1 MGGAKSPPFFM
12 KNKVG
17 YYFLIPTITLLFF
30 TSIYPLIYSFI
41 YSFFN
46 WNWGEQKD
54 YVGLQNYIFLLT
66 DKEFWIV
73 IRNTFLFAS
82 LACFFEVSLGI
93 ILALYI
99 DRIKI
104 GSTIIRTILLIPL
117 MVSGIIV
124 SMMSKVIFN
133 NLFGVVPFY
142 LKKIGLKSS
151 FFGSSDAAMPTLIGV
166 DVWWQTAF
174 VFIIILAGLQSIPQ
188 EPIESARIEG
198 ATEWQITR
206 YIRLPMIKSLVL
218 LVIIFRSIDTLKIFD
233 LVWGITGG
241 GPGISTEVVQTY
253 SYRLAFG
260 FLQMS
265 KSMTV
270 MILFS
275 SVVISLTFIYSLIEK
290 RNND

>member
-1 MGGAKSPPFFM
+1 M
-12 KNKVG
+12 KNNIG
-17 YYFLIPTITLLFF
+17 YYFLIPSILLLTF
-30 TSIYPLIYSFI
+30 TSIYPLFYSLI
-41 YSFFN
+41 QSFYN
-46 WNWGEQKD
+46 WNWGEQRD
-54 YVGLQNYIFLLT
+54 FVGLQNYIFLLT
-66 DKEFWIV
+66 NEEFWVV
-73 IRNTFLFAS
+73 IKNTFLFAS
-82 LACFFEVSLGI
+82 FACFFEVSLGI
-93 ILALYI
+93 VLALYI
-99 DRIKI
+99 DRIKV

-133 NLFGVVPFY
+133 NLFGVIPFY

-151 FFGSSDAAMPTLIGV
+151 FFGSPDAAMPTLIGV

-206 YIRLPMIKSLVL
+206 FIRLPMIRSLVL

>member
-1 MGGAKSPPFFM
+1 MSPPFFM
-12 KNKVG
+12 KNNIG
-17 YYFLIPTITLLFF
+17 YYFLIPSILLLAF
-30 TSIYPLIYSFI
+30 TSIYPLFFSLVNSF
-41 YSFFN
+41 YN
-46 WNWGEQKD
+46 WNWGEQRD
-54 YVGLQNYIFLLT
+54 FVGFENYVFLLT
-66 DKEFWIV
+66 NEEFWIV

-82 LACFFEVSLGI
+82 LACIFEVSLGI

-99 DRIKI
+99 DRIKV
-104 GSTIIRTILLIPL
+104 GSTLIRTILLIPL

-133 NLFGVVPFY
+133 NLFGVIPFY

-151 FFGSSDAAMPTLIGV
+151 FFGSPDAAMPTLIGV

-206 YIRLPMIKSLVL
+206 FIRLPMIRSLVL

-275 SVVISLTFIYSLIEK
+275 SVVICLTFIYSVIEK

>member
-1 MGGAKSPPFFM
+1 M
-12 KNKVG
+12 KNNIG
-17 YYFLIPTITLLFF
+17 YYFLIPSILLLTF
-30 TSIYPLIYSFI
+30 TSIYPLFYSLI
-41 YSFFN
+41 QSFYN
-46 WNWGEQKD
+46 WNWGEQRD
-54 YVGLQNYIFLLT
+54 FVGLQNYIFLLT
-66 DKEFWIV
+66 NEEFWVV
-73 IRNTFLFAS
+73 IKNTFLFATF
-82 LACFFEVSLGI
+82 ACFFEVSLGI

-99 DRIKI
+99 DRIKV

-133 NLFGVVPFY
+133 NLFGVIPFY

-206 YIRLPMIKSLVL
+206 FIRLPMIRSLVF

>member
-1 MGGAKSPPFFM
+1 M
-12 KNKVG
+12 KNNIG
-17 YYFLIPTITLLFF
+17 YYFLIPSIILLAF
-30 TSIYPLIYSFI
+30 TSIYPLFYSFI
-41 YSFFN
+41 YSFYN

-54 YVGLQNYIFLLT
+54 FVGLQNYIFLLT
-66 DKEFWIV
+66 NEEFWVV
-73 IRNTFLFAS
+73 IKNTFLFAS
-82 LACFFEVSLGI
+82 FACFFEVSLGI
-93 ILALYI
+93 ILALYV
-99 DRIKI
+99 DRIKV

-133 NLFGVVPFY
+133 NLFGVIPFY

-151 FFGSSDAAMPTLIGV
+151 FFGSADAAMPTLIGV

-206 YIRLPMIKSLVL
+206 FIRLPMIRSLVL

>member
-1 MGGAKSPPFFM
+1 M
-12 KNKVG
+12 KNNIG
-17 YYFLIPTITLLFF
+17 YYFLIPSIILLAF
-30 TSIYPLIYSFI
+30 TSIYPLFYSLI
-41 YSFFN
+41 HSFYN

-66 DKEFWIV
+66 NEEFWIV

-82 LACFFEVSLGI
+82 FACFFEVTLGI

-99 DRIKI
+99 DRIKV

-133 NLFGVVPFY
+133 NLFGVIPFY

-188 EPIESARIEG
+188 EPIESAKIEG

-206 YIRLPMIKSLVL
+206 FIRLPMIRSLVF

>member
-1 MGGAKSPPFFM
+1 M
-12 KNKVG
+12 KNNIG
-17 YYFLIPTITLLFF
+17 YYFLIPSIILLAF
-30 TSIYPLIYSFI
+30 TSIYPLFYSLI
-41 YSFFN
+41 HSFYN

-54 YVGLQNYIFLLT
+54 FVGLQNYIFLLT
-66 DKEFWIV
+66 NEEFWIV

-82 LACFFEVSLGI
+82 FACFFEVTLGI

-99 DRIKI
+99 DRIKV

-133 NLFGVVPFY
+133 NLFGVIPFY

-206 YIRLPMIKSLVL
+206 FIRLPMIRSLVF

>member
-1 MGGAKSPPFFM
+1 
-12 KNKVG
+12 
-17 YYFLIPTITLLFF
+17 
-30 TSIYPLIYSFI
+30 
-41 YSFFN
+41 
-46 WNWGEQKD
+46 
-54 YVGLQNYIFLLT
+54 
-66 DKEFWIV
+66 
-73 IRNTFLFAS
+73 
-82 LACFFEVSLGI
+82 
-93 ILALYI
+93 
-99 DRIKI
+99 
-104 GSTIIRTILLIPL
+104 
-117 MVSGIIV
+117 
-124 SMMSKVIFN
+124 
-133 NLFGVVPFY
+133 
-142 LKKIGLKSS
+142 
-151 FFGSSDAAMPTLIGV
+151 MPTLIGV

-206 YIRLPMIKSLVL
+206 FIRLPMIRSLVL

-275 SVVISLTFIYSLIEK
+275 SVVICLTFIYSLIEK

>member
-1 MGGAKSPPFFM
+1 M
-12 KNKVG
+12 KNNIG
-17 YYFLIPTITLLFF
+17 YYFLIPSIILLAF

-41 YSFFN
+41 YSFYN

-54 YVGLQNYIFLLT
+54 FVGLQNYIFLLT
-66 DKEFWIV
+66 NEEFWVV

-82 LACFFEVSLGI
+82 FACFFEVSLGI

-99 DRIKI
+99 DRIKV

-133 NLFGVVPFY
+133 NLFGVIPFY

-188 EPIESARIEG
+188 EPIESAKIEG

-206 YIRLPMIKSLVL
+206 YIRLPMIRSLVF

-275 SVVISLTFIYSLIEK
+275 SVVICLTFIYSLIEK

>member
-1 MGGAKSPPFFM
+1 M
-12 KNKVG
+12 KNNIG
-17 YYFLIPTITLLFF
+17 YYFLIPSILLLAF
-30 TSIYPLIYSFI
+30 TSIYPLFYSFI
-41 YSFFN
+41 NSFYN
-46 WNWGEQKD
+46 WNWGEQRD
-54 YVGLQNYIFLLT
+54 YVGLDNYIFLLT
-66 DKEFWIV
+66 NEEFWVV
-73 IRNTFLFAS
+73 IKNTFLFAS
-82 LACFFEVSLGI
+82 LACFFEVTLGI

-99 DRIKI
+99 DRIKV

-133 NLFGVVPFY
+133 NLFGVIPFY

-151 FFGSSDAAMPTLIGV
+151 FFGSPDAAMPTLIGV

-174 VFIIILAGLQSIPQ
+174 VFIIILAGFQSIPQ

-206 YIRLPMIKSLVL
+206 FIRLPMIRSLVL

>member
-1 MGGAKSPPFFM
+1 M
-12 KNKVG
+12 KNNIG
-17 YYFLIPTITLLFF
+17 YYFLIPSILLLAF
-30 TSIYPLIYSFI
+30 TSIYPLFYSVI
-41 YSFFN
+41 NSFYN
-46 WNWGEQKD
+46 WNWGEQRD
-54 YVGLQNYIFLLT
+54 YVGLENYIFLLT
-66 DKEFWIV
+66 NEEFWVV

-82 LACFFEVSLGI
+82 FACFFEVSLGI

-99 DRIKI
+99 DRIKV

-133 NLFGVVPFY
+133 NLFGVIPFY

-151 FFGSSDAAMPTLIGV
+151 FFGSPDAAMPTLIGV

-206 YIRLPMIKSLVL
+206 FIRLPMIRSLVF

-275 SVVISLTFIYSLIEK
+275 SVGISLTFIYSLIEK

>member
-1 MGGAKSPPFFM
+1 MSPPFFM
-12 KNKVG
+12 KNNIG
-17 YYFLIPTITLLFF
+17 YYFLIPSILLLAF
-30 TSIYPLIYSFI
+30 TSIYPLFYSFI
-41 YSFFN
+41 NSFYN
-46 WNWGEQKD
+46 WNWGEQRD
-54 YVGLQNYIFLLT
+54 YVGLENYIFLLT
-66 DKEFWIV
+66 NEEFWVV
-73 IRNTFLFAS
+73 IKNTFLFAS
-82 LACFFEVSLGI
+82 FACFFEVTLGI

-99 DRIKI
+99 DRIKV

-133 NLFGVVPFY
+133 NLFGVIPFY

-151 FFGSSDAAMPTLIGV
+151 FFGSPDAAMPTLIGV

-206 YIRLPMIKSLVL
+206 FIRLPMIRSLVL

>member
-1 MGGAKSPPFFM
+1 M
-12 KNKVG
+12 KNNIG
-17 YYFLIPTITLLFF
+17 YYFLIPSILLLAF
-30 TSIYPLIYSFI
+30 TSIYPLFYSFI
-41 YSFFN
+41 NTFYN
-46 WNWGEQKD
+46 WNWGEQRD
-54 YVGLQNYIFLLT
+54 FVGLENYIFLLT
-66 DKEFWIV
+66 NEEFWTV

-82 LACFFEVSLGI
+82 FACFFEVSLGI

-133 NLFGVVPFY
+133 NLFGVIPFY
-142 LKKIGLKSS
+142 LKKLGLKSS
-151 FFGSSDAAMPTLIGV
+151 FFGSPDAAMPTLIGV

-206 YIRLPMIKSLVL
+206 FIRLPMIRSLVL

>member
-1 MGGAKSPPFFM
+1 M
-12 KNKVG
+12 KNKIG

-82 LACFFEVSLGI
+82 FACFFEVSLGI

-218 LVIIFRSIDTLKIFD
+218 LVIMFRSIDTLKIFD

>member
-1 MGGAKSPPFFM
+1 M
-12 KNKVG
+12 KNNIG
-17 YYFLIPTITLLFF
+17 YYFLIPSILLLTF
-30 TSIYPLIYSFI
+30 TSIYPLFYSLI
-41 YSFFN
+41 QSFYN
-46 WNWGEQKD
+46 WNWGEQRD
-54 YVGLQNYIFLLT
+54 FVGLQNYIFLLT
-66 DKEFWIV
+66 NEEFWV
-73 IRNTFLFAS
+73 VLKNTFLFAS
-82 LACFFEVSLGI
+82 FACFFEVSLGI

-99 DRIKI
+99 DRIKV

-133 NLFGVVPFY
+133 NLFGVIPFY

-206 YIRLPMIKSLVL
+206 FIRLPMIRSLVF

>member
-1 MGGAKSPPFFM
+1 M
-12 KNKVG
+12 KNNIG
-17 YYFLIPTITLLFF
+17 YYFLIPSILLLAF
-30 TSIYPLIYSFI
+30 TSIYPLFYSLI
-41 YSFFN
+41 HSFYN

-66 DKEFWIV
+66 NEEFWIV

-82 LACFFEVSLGI
+82 FACFFEVSLGI

-99 DRIKI
+99 DRIKV

-124 SMMSKVIFN
+124 SMISKVIFN
-133 NLFGVVPFY
+133 NLFGVIPFY

-188 EPIESARIEG
+188 EPIESAKIEG

-206 YIRLPMIKSLVL
+206 YIRLPMIRSLVF

-270 MILFS
+270 MLLFS

-290 RNND
+290 KYND

>member
-1 MGGAKSPPFFM
+1 M
-12 KNKVG
+12 KNNIG
-17 YYFLIPTITLLFF
+17 YYFLIPSILLLAF
-30 TSIYPLIYSFI
+30 TSIYPLFYSLI
-41 YSFFN
+41 NSFYN
-46 WNWGEQKD
+46 WNWGEQRD
-54 YVGLQNYIFLLT
+54 FVGLQNYIFLLT
-66 DKEFWIV
+66 NEEFWVV
-73 IRNTFLFAS
+73 IKNTFLFAS
-82 LACFFEVSLGI
+82 FACFFEVTLGI

-99 DRIKI
+99 DRIKV

-133 NLFGVVPFY
+133 NLFGVIPFY

-151 FFGSSDAAMPTLIGV
+151 FFGSPDAAMPTLIGV

-206 YIRLPMIKSLVL
+206 FIRLPMIRSLVL

>member
-1 MGGAKSPPFFM
+1 M
-12 KNKVG
+12 KNNIG
-17 YYFLIPTITLLFF
+17 YYFLIPSILLLTF
-30 TSIYPLIYSFI
+30 TSIYPLFYSLI
-41 YSFFN
+41 HSFYN

-66 DKEFWIV
+66 NEEFWIV

-82 LACFFEVSLGI
+82 FACFFEVSLGI

-99 DRIKI
+99 DRIKV

-133 NLFGVVPFY
+133 NLFGVIPFY

-188 EPIESARIEG
+188 EPIESAKIEG

-206 YIRLPMIKSLVL
+206 YIRLPMIRSLVF

-270 MILFS
+270 MLLFS

>member
-1 MGGAKSPPFFM
+1 M
-12 KNKVG
+12 KNNIG
-17 YYFLIPTITLLFF
+17 YYFLIPSIILLAF
-30 TSIYPLIYSFI
+30 TSIYPLFYSFI
-41 YSFFN
+41 YSFYN

-54 YVGLQNYIFLLT
+54 FVGLQNYIFLLT
-66 DKEFWIV
+66 NEEFWVV

-82 LACFFEVSLGI
+82 FACFFEVSLGI

-99 DRIKI
+99 DRIKV

-133 NLFGVVPFY
+133 NLFGVIPFY

-188 EPIESARIEG
+188 EPIESAKIEG

-206 YIRLPMIKSLVL
+206 YIRLPMIRSLVF

-275 SVVISLTFIYSLIEK
+275 SVVICLTFIYSLIEK

>member
-1 MGGAKSPPFFM
+1 M
-12 KNKVG
+12 KNNIG
-17 YYFLIPTITLLFF
+17 YYFLIPSILLLAF
-30 TSIYPLIYSFI
+30 TSIYPLFYSLI
-41 YSFFN
+41 HSFYN

-66 DKEFWIV
+66 NEEFWIV

-82 LACFFEVSLGI
+82 FACFFEVSLGI

-99 DRIKI
+99 DRIKV

-133 NLFGVVPFY
+133 NLFGVIPFY

-188 EPIESARIEG
+188 EPIESAKIEG

-206 YIRLPMIKSLVL
+206 YIRLPLIRSLVF

-270 MILFS
+270 MLLFS

-290 RNND
+290 KYND

>member
-1 MGGAKSPPFFM
+1 M
-12 KNKVG
+12 KNKIG

-82 LACFFEVSLGI
+82 FACFFEVSLGI

-104 GSTIIRTILLIPL
+104 GSTIIRTILLVPL

-218 LVIIFRSIDTLKIFD
+218 LVIMFRSIDTLKIFD

>member
-1 MGGAKSPPFFM
+1 M
-12 KNKVG
+12 KNNIG
-17 YYFLIPTITLLFF
+17 YYFLIPSILLLAF
-30 TSIYPLIYSFI
+30 TSIYPLFYSFI
-41 YSFFN
+41 NSFYN
-46 WNWGEQKD
+46 WNWGEQRD
-54 YVGLQNYIFLLT
+54 YVGLENYIFLLT
-66 DKEFWIV
+66 NEEFWVV

-82 LACFFEVSLGI
+82 FACFFEVTLGI

-99 DRIKI
+99 DRIKV

-133 NLFGVVPFY
+133 NLFGVIPFY

-151 FFGSSDAAMPTLIGV
+151 FFGSPDAAMPTLIGV

-206 YIRLPMIKSLVL
+206 FIRLPMIRSLVL

>member
-1 MGGAKSPPFFM
+1 M
-12 KNKVG
+12 KNNIG
-17 YYFLIPTITLLFF
+17 YYFLIPSIILLAF
-30 TSIYPLIYSFI
+30 TSIYPLFYSLI
-41 YSFFN
+41 HSFYN

-54 YVGLQNYIFLLT
+54 FVGLQNYIFLLT
-66 DKEFWIV
+66 NEEFWIV

-82 LACFFEVSLGI
+82 FACFFEVSLGI

-99 DRIKI
+99 DRIKV

-133 NLFGVVPFY
+133 NLFGVIPFY

-188 EPIESARIEG
+188 EPIESAKIEG

-206 YIRLPMIKSLVL
+206 FIRLPMIRSLVF
-218 LVIIFRSIDTLKIFD
+218 LVIIFRSIETLKLFD

>member
-1 MGGAKSPPFFM
+1 M
-12 KNKVG
+12 KNKIG
-17 YYFLIPTITLLFF
+17 YYFLIPTIILLFF
-30 TSIYPLIYSFI
+30 TSIYPLLYSFI

-82 LACFFEVSLGI
+82 FACFFEVSLGI

-104 GSTIIRTILLIPL
+104 GSTIIRTILLVPL

-218 LVIIFRSIDTLKIFD
+218 LVIMFRAIDTLKIFD

-275 SVVISLTFIYSLIEK
+275 SVIISLTFIYSLIEK

>member
-1 MGGAKSPPFFM
+1 M
-12 KNKVG
+12 KNNIG
-17 YYFLIPTITLLFF
+17 YYFLIPSIFLLAF
-30 TSIYPLIYSFI
+30 TSIYPLFYSFI
-41 YSFFN
+41 NSFYN
-46 WNWGEQKD
+46 WNWGEQRD
-54 YVGLQNYIFLLT
+54 YVGLENYIFLLT
-66 DKEFWIV
+66 NEEFWVV
-73 IRNTFLFAS
+73 IKNTFLFAS
-82 LACFFEVSLGI
+82 FACFFEVTLGI

-99 DRIKI
+99 DRIKV

-133 NLFGVVPFY
+133 NLFGVIPFY

-151 FFGSSDAAMPTLIGV
+151 FFGSPDAAMPTLIGV

-206 YIRLPMIKSLVL
+206 FIRLPMIRSLVL

>member
-1 MGGAKSPPFFM
+1 M
-12 KNKVG
+12 KNNIG
-17 YYFLIPTITLLFF
+17 YYFLIPSILLLAF
-30 TSIYPLIYSFI
+30 TSIYPLFYSFI
-41 YSFFN
+41 NSFYN

-54 YVGLQNYIFLLT
+54 FVGLQNYVFLLT
-66 DKEFWIV
+66 NEEFWIV

-82 LACFFEVSLGI
+82 FACFFEVSLGI

-99 DRIKI
+99 DRIKV

-117 MVSGIIV
+117 MISGIII

-133 NLFGVVPFY
+133 NLFGVIPFY

-151 FFGSSDAAMPTLIGV
+151 FFGSPDAAMPTLIGV

-206 YIRLPMIKSLVL
+206 FIRLPMIRSLVL

>member
-1 MGGAKSPPFFM
+1 M
-12 KNKVG
+12 KNKIG
-17 YYFLIPTITLLFF
+17 YYFLIPTIILLFF
-30 TSIYPLIYSFI
+30 TSIYPLLYSFI

-82 LACFFEVSLGI
+82 FACFFEVSLGI

-104 GSTIIRTILLIPL
+104 GSTIIRTILLVPL

-166 DVWWQTAF
+166 DVWCQTAF
-174 VFIIILAGLQSIPQ
+174 VFIIILDGLQSIPQ

-218 LVIIFRSIDTLKIFD
+218 LVIVFRSIDTLKIFD

>member
-1 MGGAKSPPFFM
+1 M
-12 KNKVG
+12 KNNVG
-17 YYFLIPTITLLFF
+17 YYFLIPSILLLTF
-30 TSIYPLIYSFI
+30 TSIYPLFYSLI
-41 YSFFN
+41 QSFYN
-46 WNWGEQKD
+46 WNWGEQRD
-54 YVGLQNYIFLLT
+54 FVGLQNYIFLLT
-66 DKEFWIV
+66 NEEFWVV
-73 IRNTFLFAS
+73 IKNTFLFAS
-82 LACFFEVSLGI
+82 FACFFEVSLGI

-99 DRIKI
+99 DRIKV

-133 NLFGVVPFY
+133 NLFGVIPFY

-206 YIRLPMIKSLVL
+206 FIRLPMIRSLVF

>member
-1 MGGAKSPPFFM
+1 M
-12 KNKVG
+12 KNNIG
-17 YYFLIPTITLLFF
+17 YYFLIPSILLLTF
-30 TSIYPLIYSFI
+30 TSIYPLFYSFI
-41 YSFFN
+41 NSFYN
-46 WNWGEQKD
+46 WNWGEQRD
-54 YVGLQNYIFLLT
+54 YVGLENYIFLLT
-66 DKEFWIV
+66 NEEFWVV
-73 IRNTFLFAS
+73 IKNTFLFAS
-82 LACFFEVSLGI
+82 FACFFEVSLGI

-99 DRIKI
+99 DRIKV

-133 NLFGVVPFY
+133 NLFGVIPFY

-151 FFGSSDAAMPTLIGV
+151 FFGSPDAAMPTLIGV

-206 YIRLPMIKSLVL
+206 FIRLPMIRSLVL

>member
-1 MGGAKSPPFFM
+1 M
-12 KNKVG
+12 KNNIG
-17 YYFLIPTITLLFF
+17 YYFLIPSILLLAF
-30 TSIYPLIYSFI
+30 TSIYPLFYSFI
-41 YSFFN
+41 NTFYN
-46 WNWGEQKD
+46 WNWGEQRD
-54 YVGLQNYIFLLT
+54 FVGLQNYIFLLT
-66 DKEFWIV
+66 NEEFWVV
-73 IRNTFLFAS
+73 IKNTFLFAS
-82 LACFFEVSLGI
+82 FACFFEVTLGI

-99 DRIKI
+99 DRIKV

-133 NLFGVVPFY
+133 NLFGVIPFY

-151 FFGSSDAAMPTLIGV
+151 FFGSPDAAMPTLIGV

-206 YIRLPMIKSLVL
+206 FIRLPMIRSLVL

>member
-1 MGGAKSPPFFM
+1 M
-12 KNKVG
+12 KNNIG
-17 YYFLIPTITLLFF
+17 YYFLIPSILLLAF
-30 TSIYPLIYSFI
+30 TSIYPLFYSLI
-41 YSFFN
+41 HSFYN

-66 DKEFWIV
+66 NEEFWIV

-82 LACFFEVSLGI
+82 FACFFEVSLGI

-99 DRIKI
+99 DRIKV

-133 NLFGVVPFY
+133 NLFGVIPFY

-206 YIRLPMIKSLVL
+206 FIRLPMIRSLVF

-290 RNND
+290 KYND

>member
-1 MGGAKSPPFFM
+1 M
-12 KNKVG
+12 KNNIG
-17 YYFLIPTITLLFF
+17 YYFLIPSILLLAF
-30 TSIYPLIYSFI
+30 TSIYPLFYSLI
-41 YSFFN
+41 NSFYN

-54 YVGLQNYIFLLT
+54 FVGLQNYIFLLT
-66 DKEFWIV
+66 NEEFWVV

-82 LACFFEVSLGI
+82 FACFFEVSLGI

-99 DRIKI
+99 DRIKV

-133 NLFGVVPFY
+133 NLFGVIPFY

-151 FFGSSDAAMPTLIGV
+151 FFGSPDAAMPTLIGV

-206 YIRLPMIKSLVL
+206 FIRLPMIRSLVF

-270 MILFS
+270 MLLFS

-290 RNND
+290 KYND

>member
-1 MGGAKSPPFFM
+1 M
-12 KNKVG
+12 KNNIG
-17 YYFLIPTITLLFF
+17 YYFLIPSILLLTF
-30 TSIYPLIYSFI
+30 TSIYPLFYSLI
-41 YSFFN
+41 QSFYN
-46 WNWGEQKD
+46 WNWGEQRD
-54 YVGLQNYIFLLT
+54 FVGLQNYIFLLT
-66 DKEFWIV
+66 NEEFWVV
-73 IRNTFLFAS
+73 IKNTFLFAS
-82 LACFFEVSLGI
+82 FACFFEVSLGI

-99 DRIKI
+99 DRIKV

-133 NLFGVVPFY
+133 NLFGVIPFY

-206 YIRLPMIKSLVL
+206 FIRLPMIRSLVF

-275 SVVISLTFIYSLIEK
+275 SVVISLTFIY
-290 RNND
+290 

>member
-1 MGGAKSPPFFM
+1 M
-12 KNKVG
+12 KNNIG
-17 YYFLIPTITLLFF
+17 YYFLIPSILLLAF
-30 TSIYPLIYSFI
+30 TSIYPLFYSLI
-41 YSFFN
+41 NSFYN
-46 WNWGEQKD
+46 WNWGEQRD
-54 YVGLQNYIFLLT
+54 FVGLENYLFLLSNE
-66 DKEFWIV
+66 EFWIV

-82 LACFFEVSLGI
+82 FACFFEVSLGI

-99 DRIKI
+99 DRIKV

-133 NLFGVVPFY
+133 NLFGVIPFY

-206 YIRLPMIKSLVL
+206 FIRLPMIRSLVL

>member
-1 MGGAKSPPFFM
+1 M
-12 KNKVG
+12 KNNIG
-17 YYFLIPTITLLFF
+17 YYFLIPSILLLAF
-30 TSIYPLIYSFI
+30 TSIYPLFYSLI
-41 YSFFN
+41 NSFYN
-46 WNWGEQKD
+46 WNWGEQRD
-54 YVGLQNYIFLLT
+54 FVGLQNYIFLLT
-66 DKEFWIV
+66 NEEFWVV
-73 IRNTFLFAS
+73 IKNTFLFAS
-82 LACFFEVSLGI
+82 FACFFEVSLGI

-99 DRIKI
+99 DRIKV

-133 NLFGVVPFY
+133 NLFGVIPFY

-206 YIRLPMIKSLVL
+206 FIRLPMIRSLVF